1 MDKMI
6 EENKNSRRS
15 FLKKA
20 AYAAPAIVA
29 LGSMTIPTSAAA
41 SNTVNRDT
49 STSVTGPGTDPSN
62 DDRGGIRRSSFN

>member
-1 MDKMI
+1 MDKKI
-6 EENKNSRRS
+6 KEQELVSRRS

-20 AYAAPAIVA
+20 AYVAPTIIA

-49 STSVTGPGTDPSN
+49 SSEVTGPQTNPTT
-62 DDRGGIRRSSFN
+62 DDRGGARRIF